1 MCFASRAPK
10 YYLFRDLV
18 ASRTD
23 NGVIYATGYSS
34 EVLDYMWAKY
44 SSALNDKLRSISGF
58 IGVPH
63 QLRKAYWFLALVY
76 IHHYPRWNRF
86 ISTVL
91 HTPITGSISCQKF
104 YSRIVPILCSFSQVV
119 DEIQWEDR
127 LHPLNHGSHMFKD
140 RFTTIFDGTNIDVS
154 NVRTDRNL
162 QRVLFNGSKYNHCC
176 VKIMIGITFQGTIVH
191 YTGPHI
197 GTMHDEKILEAY
209 PPAFEPWE
217 WGLGDGA
224 FKSNHHILVKYQQP
238 ANGILT
244 ADQVAMNTIFNYW
257 RLRVEHIIGE
267 VNRHDMFDGVFRGSY
282 ILLKSALDLTV
293 HMTQAKI
300 KFSLP
305 RYRTCGPWGHEPD
318 AYKNKKAKN

>member
-1 MCFASRAPK
+1 M
-10 YYLFRDLV
+10 

-127 LHPLNHGSHMFKD
+127 LHPLHAKDIIRGYIYICNTPPQPNKHASSVRHMQV
-140 RFTTIFDGTNIDVS
+140 I
-154 NVRTDRNL
+154 VRL
-162 QRVLFNGSKYNHCC
+162 
-176 VKIMIGITFQGTIVH
+176 
-191 YTGPHI
+191 
-197 GTMHDEKILEAY
+197 
-209 PPAFEPWE
+209 
-217 WGLGDGA
+217 
-224 FKSNHHILVKYQQP
+224 
-238 ANGILT
+238 
-244 ADQVAMNTIFNYW
+244 NTI
-257 RLRVEHIIGE
+257 
-267 VNRHDMFDGVFRGSY
+267 
-282 ILLKSALDLTV
+282 
-293 HMTQAKI
+293 
-300 KFSLP
+300 
-305 RYRTCGPWGHEPD
+305 
-318 AYKNKKAKN
+318 